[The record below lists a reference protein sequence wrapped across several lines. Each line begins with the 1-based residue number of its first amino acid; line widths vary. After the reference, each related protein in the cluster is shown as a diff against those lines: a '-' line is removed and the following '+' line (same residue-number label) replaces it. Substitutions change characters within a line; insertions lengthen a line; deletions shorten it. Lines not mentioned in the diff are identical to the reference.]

1 MTRDDDRFW
10 SKVEKTDGCWE
21 WLRYC
26 SRDGYGIFRFKGKI
40 VKAHRWAY
48 QSICGPIPDGL
59 TIDHLCR
66 NRKCVN
72 PDHLEAVTM
81 KENWRRGMNP
91 MAVNARKTHCT
102 HGHEFT
108 PENTYS
114 GRGRR
119 ECRECRRLDGVR
131 RVGIVSERRRA
142 RREAAHVKG

>member
-21 WLRYC
+21 WKRHC
-26 SRDGYGIFRFKGKI
+26 NRDGYGVFSVGGRI

-48 QSICGPIPDGL
+48 QAVRGSIPDGL

-81 KENWRRGMNP
+81 KENWRRGVNP
-91 MAVNARKTHCT
+91 MAVNARKSHCI
-102 HGHEFT
+102 HGHQFT
-108 PENTYS
+108 PENTYT

-119 ECRECRRLDGVR
+119 ECRECRRIDSVR
-131 RVGIVSERRRA
+131 RVGVISERRRA
-142 RREAAHVKG
+142 RREAA